1 MSYARNLLARGED
14 VVYESRQHWFAVIA
28 RTWLW
33 IVIAIVAL
41 ALTIFLV
48 SGTEPVGNNET
59 IDGILTIVAVVGLIG
74 SLGYI
79 GFVLWDWRNQEWLIT
94 TRRVMRAEGVLNKSV
109 TDTSLEKIN
118 DARLDQSVFGRIFGF
133 GTLDILTA
141 AEELGGNGLA
151 DFPMI
156 ADPVQFKKAMFDQK
170 QMIENPDLAPPRYQR
185 SAPPPDLQRPEAMP
199 PRAGSDRVAVHEAD
213 PSIAGAAA
221 SLTAP
226 ATAPTPAP
234 ADAALPPERAP
245 EPRSAADELGA
256 TLERLAGLRD
266 KGLITPE
273 EYEAKKRE
281 LLERM

>member
-1 MSYARNLLARGED
+1 MSYARNLLSRGEE

-33 IVIAIVAL
+33 IVIAVVAL
-41 ALTIFLV
+41 ALLIFLANQDR
-48 SGTEPVGNNET
+48 PVGGGA
-59 IDGILTIVAVVGLIG
+59 IDGILTIVAIAGLIG
-74 SLGYI
+74 AIAWI

-109 TDTSLEKIN
+109 SDSSLEKIN

-141 AEELGGNGLA
+141 AEEAGGTNLA

-156 ADPVQFKKAMFDQK
+156 ADPVDFKKAMFDQK
-170 QMIENPDLAPPRYQR
+170 QMLEQPELARPRYQR
-185 SAPPPDLQRPEAMP
+185 ASAMPDMQAADPMP
-199 PRAGSDRVAVHEAD
+199 PRAGSDRVAVSEGGQST
-213 PSIAGAAA
+213 PAAPQA
-221 SLTAP
+221 AP
-226 ATAPTPAP
+226 A
-234 ADAALPPERAP
+234 
-245 EPRSAADELGA
+245 PRNAADDLGA

-273 EYEAKKRE
+273 EYEAKKRD